1 MDEKDKKP
9 SVTKDVSE
17 VFATNITEVDF
28 KSGTSGD
35 IIKTIG
41 PETEAVLITYER
53 DKGELKLY
61 HNGLEVDK
69 AVFARVVKAETGF
82 YSLLD
87 FIQDKF
93 KSWRTAWM

>member
-17 VFATNITEVDF
+17 VFVSNIREVDF

-35 IIKTIG
+35 ITQTLG
-41 PETEAVLITYER
+41 AETDAILITYER

-61 HNGLEVDK
+61 HNGIEIDN
-69 AVFARVVKAETGF
+69 AVFARVLKAETSYYG
-82 YSLLD
+82 LVD